1 MPGPSCQPT
10 SQSSSKLSSL
20 PTGQNSGHPS
30 SQPETLKKNHPSSP
44 VSLPKTQKKKMK
56 KPPRQSPS
64 IDDMLGRMQQ
74 GFFTYGITDFDEEIA
89 LSEGTSENDKK
100 RKFSDMSSDSST
112 DEISILEGLLTW
124 AE

>member
-1 MPGPSCQPT
+1 
-10 SQSSSKLSSL
+10 
-20 PTGQNSGHPS
+20 
-30 SQPETLKKNHPSSP
+30 
-44 VSLPKTQKKKMK
+44 
-56 KPPRQSPS
+56 
-64 IDDMLGRMQQ
+64 MLGRMQQ